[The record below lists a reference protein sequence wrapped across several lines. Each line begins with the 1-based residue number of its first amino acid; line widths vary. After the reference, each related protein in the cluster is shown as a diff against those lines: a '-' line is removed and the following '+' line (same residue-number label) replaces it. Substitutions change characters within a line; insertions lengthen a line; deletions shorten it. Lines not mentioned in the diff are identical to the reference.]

1 MEQREL
7 SSQSNGPVHH
17 HGCRHHRRHCLQG
30 TINRAAWTVHLIEW
44 SCWPSCSLSSSPM
57 AIQWNSMNCPSVH
70 PIQWSCWHALARSTV
85 ASVGWVGRINNR
97 FSRTQPTT
105 SRDSLK
111 PASQCFF
118 FYFVPSA
125 TIKSS
130 TPFRKFSLSPMSK
143 SKNKLHKAENTPP
156 PRPSVFSFHCWSW
169 QSYLL

>member
-44 SCWPSCSLSSSPM
+44 SCWPSCSLSSSPFNGT
-57 AIQWNSMNCPSVH
+57 AWTVQVSTQSNGPVDTHWREAQW
-70 PIQWSCWHALARSTV
+70 QALEG
-85 ASVGWVGRINNR
+85 SVGSTTAFHEPNR
-97 FSRTQPTT
+97 QHPEIHWNRQVNV
-105 SRDSLK
+105 SRD
-111 PASQCFF
+111 
-118 FYFVPSA
+118 FVPSA
-125 TIKSS
+125 TMKSS
-130 TPFRKFSLSPMSK
+130 TPFHKFSLSPMSK
-143 SKNKLHKAENTPP
+143 SKNKLHKAENTPS

>member
-17 HGCRHHRRHCLQG
+17 HGFRHHRRHCLQG

-70 PIQWSCWHALARSTV
+70 PIQWSCWHALARSTDG
-85 ASVGWVGRINNR
+85 SVGSTTAFHEPNR
-97 FSRTQPTT
+97 QHPEIHWNRQVNVFC
-105 SRDSLK
+105 D
-111 PASQCFF
+111 
-118 FYFVPSA
+118 FVPSA

-143 SKNKLHKAENTPP
+143 SKNKLHKAENTPS
-156 PRPSVFSFHCWSW
+156 PRPSVFSFRCWSW